1 MLEAAPMS
9 LRLFNCMLRLKTRD
23 QAISTIF
30 ITEMAQ
36 GTLPLDQ
43 YRAFQAEDAVYFQSV
58 ATLCGNAAQEILKRN
73 NFGFADF
80 YSKQSAKIL
89 KLHKDFVDEKK
100 PKGLDMDSVGK
111 ALQSYMR
118 FQSQVEP
125 ERLAMAMLPCSM
137 LYAELEKTEVQ
148 NSMGNVYE
156 KD

>member
-1 MLEAAPMS
+1 M
-9 LRLFNCMLRLKTRD
+9 
-23 QAISTIF
+23 
-30 ITEMAQ
+30 
-36 GTLPLDQ
+36 
-43 YRAFQAEDAVYFQSV
+43 
-58 ATLCGNAAQEILKRN
+58 CGNAAQEILKRN
-73 NFGFADF
+73 NIGFADF

-125 ERLAMAMLPCSM
+125 ERLAMVMLPCSM

-148 NSMGNVYE
+148 NSMGNENRRVDESSTETFVNANFKVEGEVLAPVFWYA
-156 KD
+156 KLH

>member
-1 MLEAAPMS
+1 MKLES
-9 LRLFNCMLRLKTRD
+9 KH
-23 QAISTIF
+23 I
-30 ITEMAQ
+30 
-36 GTLPLDQ
+36 LDRVS
-43 YRAFQAEDAVYFQSV
+43 RANLVENGRI
-58 ATLCGNAAQEILKRN
+58 LCK
-73 NFGFADF
+73 
-80 YSKQSAKIL
+80 SAKIL

-125 ERLAMAMLPCSM
+125 ERLAMVMLPCSM